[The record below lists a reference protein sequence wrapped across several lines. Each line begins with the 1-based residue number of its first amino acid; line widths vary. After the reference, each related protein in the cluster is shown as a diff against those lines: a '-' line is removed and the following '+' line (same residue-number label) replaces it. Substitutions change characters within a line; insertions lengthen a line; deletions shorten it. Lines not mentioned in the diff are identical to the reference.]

1 MDEVSHL
8 DNHEFLYT
16 DLDKLGVI
24 EELRWDP
31 GEVGGIVVRD
41 IHIKVLFQN
50 NHIEE
55 YTLSDAV
62 SNGVMVDDALVF
74 IAPDPQLYFRLRT
87 TGIIKKIVVQ
97 CDFMN
102 SVSTQCAQKIYDK
115 IGGKKPFKFLKKM
128 YRKIKKVGK

>member
-41 IHIKVLFQN
+41 IHIKDCFKTT
-50 NHIEE
+50 
-55 YTLSDAV
+55 TLR
-62 SNGVMVDDALVF
+62 N
-74 IAPDPQLYFRLRT
+74 I
-87 TGIIKKIVVQ
+87 
-97 CDFMN
+97 C
-102 SVSTQCAQKIYDK
+102 
-115 IGGKKPFKFLKKM
+115 
-128 YRKIKKVGK
+128 